1 MKVLPAFVAEKVGIA
16 AAATIV
22 VFLTQGTAVA
32 QSCHRRYAV
41 QDRTNLSVVEFSYEQ
56 EGQWSPN
63 LLAFVLS
70 PGAKQG
76 IDIDGQGSSQFNAK
90 LSNGRVV
97 RSQVDDLC
105 TCNEITIYFSE
116 GVFRMSVR

>member
-1 MKVLPAFVAEKVGIA
+1 MKVLQAFVANKVGIA
-16 AAATIV
+16 AAATIA
-22 VFLTQGTAVA
+22 VFLTQGSSVA

-76 IDIDGQGSSQFNAK
+76 VDIDGQGSSQFSAK

-97 RSQVDDLC
+97 GSQVDDLC
-105 TCNEITIYFSE
+105 TCNEVTIYFSE